1 MRICGLSCLGAV
13 CLLLFKIWIGWLPF
27 AKESCG
33 VLGFV
38 LIFFQ
43 CHSLPAAVMCLSIVR
58 LELCAIDFVMYITVI
73 SDGTVGV
80 DVARPFVHAHL
91 WVVLSWCCMFIVI

>member
-58 LELCAIDFVMYITVI
+58 LELCAIDFVMHITVI
-73 SDGTVGV
+73 SDRDRRIT
-80 DVARPFVHAHL
+80 DSKRLLKFDLAEY
-91 WVVLSWCCMFIVI
+91 LSIWLA